1 MLRLIRIE
9 SLTEGISANLFAG
22 HFLLY
27 VRLNPP
33 QDAASVGVALIES
46 NLPKCSSAM
55 RPKIIPNESYRGVNK
70 FKFDLLR
77 FRAALHRP

>member
-9 SLTEGISANLFAG
+9 SLTQGISANLFAG

-33 QDAASVGVALIES
+33 QDTALVRVAQRIS
-46 NLPKCSSAM
+46 
-55 RPKIIPNESYRGVNK
+55 
-70 FKFDLLR
+70 
-77 FRAALHRP
+77 